1 LTVPVAVLVVLSTSA
16 CSSIVQH
23 DSAPPIGLI
32 ATTTPWV
39 GSFNS
44 VDLPLT
50 VNSISSVSCPTT
62 SSCWATGS
70 TEGGGGNAL
79 GAVILA
85 TKNGGA
91 TWTSDGIPITI
102 GYLSSI
108 SCRDATHCA
117 AVGETT
123 TALGMEGV
131 ALVTSDGGRVWGGP
145 PPITGTTDVTAVTCR
160 PSGRCLAVA
169 SGPSGAVAVA
179 LQPDGTWQTVGL
191 LPPGT
196 SDATDISCA
205 DDEDCWVTGANTIG
219 VDNIAGSVAYTT
231 NFGTTW
237 TGVSL
242 PPGTGTLNGLTCSS
256 AVKSSS
262 SLPFGA
268 TSTTVAPGATTTT
281 VSSPG
286 APSAATTAP
295 TTTTTVVP
303 PTTTTTLPGVAGFDC
318 TVVGTTSTTVNAT
331 RSGRGLILTT
341 TSGGSSWTVERVPAT
356 AASFTDVS
364 CPTAGSCAT
373 VGTAV
378 ATAPEAGLVVL
389 TGNGSPWK
397 HTATVAVPQPV
408 AAVSC
413 ASLGHCVMAGEAVS
427 ERLDAS

>member
-1 LTVPVAVLVVLSTSA
+1 VAILVVLSTCA

-23 DSAPPIGLI
+23 DAAPPVGLI

-39 GSFNS
+39 GSFDS

-50 VNSISSVSCPTT
+50 VNSVTSVSCPTT

-91 TWTSDGIPITI
+91 TWTSDVIPASI

-123 TALGMEGV
+123 TAIGMEGA
-131 ALVTSDGGRVWGGP
+131 ALVTSDGGRVWDGP
-145 PPITGTTDVTAVTCR
+145 PPIAGTTDITAVTCR
-160 PSGRCLAVA
+160 PSGRCLAIG
-169 SGPSGAVAVA
+169 SGPSGGVAVT
-179 LQPDGTWQTVGL
+179 LQPDGTPQAAGL

-237 TGVSL
+237 TGVPL

-256 AVKSSS
+256 AANSAG
-262 SLPFGA
+262 SLPFGS
-268 TSTTVAPGATTTT
+268 TSTTVAPGATTTE
-281 VSSPG
+281 VPAPG
-286 APSAATTAP
+286 ASSAATSAP
-295 TTTTTVVP
+295 ATTTTTTVVP
-303 PTTTTTLPGVAGFDC
+303 TTTTTTLPGVPGFDC

-331 RSGRGLILTT
+331 RSGHGLILTT
-341 TSGGSSWTVERVPAT
+341 ANGGSSWTVERVPAT

-373 VGTAV
+373 VGTSV

-389 TGNGSPWK
+389 TGTGSPWK
-397 HTATVAVPQPV
+397 HATTVAVPQPI